1 MKPSLDDRHSPA
13 TNRSYGVFAAVT
25 FALASTLVSGCGA
38 APEQPHRE
46 LQTRGQA
53 PLAVCT
59 KKLSPL
65 SSSSGGRAVVRTLE
79 ADQWAEVAFP
89 GVEGEKGFNPTDIDC
104 TGHYA
109 FANESLRGGISQKGW
124 PRKIEAEE
132 VDVRSGPDGLRSI
145 WYRVLEFENG
155 DQGGPLLLARAFGDR
170 AEIYGIGSYRGPVK
184 TEKHPGRN
192 TQITPVRLGDDTIVV
207 AESKRCDQADDCRKQ
222 AHFHL
227 ARRGR
232 LIEAAA
238 VDIERIAVLPSVS
251 ERGLYAR
258 YKLLTDVTY
267 TPKGIQLLEQIRV
280 GIIHYEDPTRD
291 SDRDLR
297 KVEFSRFLRVER
309 DALFSSNEPLWER
322 VVGQD

>member
-1 MKPSLDDRHSPA
+1 M
-13 TNRSYGVFAAVT
+13 
-25 FALASTLVSGCGA
+25 
-38 APEQPHRE
+38 
-46 LQTRGQA
+46 
-53 PLAVCT
+53 CT

-65 SSSSGGRAVVRTLE
+65 SSSGGGRAVVRTLE

-89 GVEGEKGFNPTDIDC
+89 GVVGEKGFNPTDIDC

-124 PRKIEAEE
+124 PRAIETDE
-132 VDVRSGPDGLRSI
+132 VDVRAGPDGLRAI

-155 DQGGPLLLARAFGDR
+155 DQGGPLLLVRAFGDR

-184 TEKHPGRN
+184 TEKNPGRS

-207 AESKRCDQADDCRKQ
+207 AESRRCDQADDCRKQ

-238 VDIERIAVLPSVS
+238 VDIERIAVTL
-251 ERGLYAR
+251 GLA
-258 YKLLTDVTY
+258 
-267 TPKGIQLLEQIRV
+267 
-280 GIIHYEDPTRD
+280 
-291 SDRDLR
+291 
-297 KVEFSRFLRVER
+297 F
-309 DALFSSNEPLWER
+309 
-322 VVGQD
+322 VVGTAAFNLFTFALAALLSKRTPRPRAAVTRAVSSAGYGVRTRPPGSSWK

>member
-1 MKPSLDDRHSPA
+1 ME
-13 TNRSYGVFAAVT
+13 V
-25 FALASTLVSGCGA
+25 
-38 APEQPHRE
+38 
-46 LQTRGQA
+46 QTRGQA

-59 KKLSPL
+59 KKLPPL
-65 SSSSGGRAVVRTLE
+65 SSGSGRAAVRTLE
-79 ADQWAEVAFP
+79 ADAWAEVAFP
-89 GVEGEKGFNPTDIDC
+89 GVTGEKGFNPTDTDC

-124 PRKIEAEE
+124 PRTIEPEE
-132 VDVRSGPDGLRSI
+132 VDVRAGPDGLRVL

-155 DQGGPLLLARAFGDR
+155 DFGGPMILARAYGDR
-170 AEIYGIGSYRGPVK
+170 AEVYGIGSYRGPLK
-184 TEKHPGRN
+184 
-192 TQITPVRLGDDTIVV
+192 TQIQPVRLGDDTLVV
-207 AESKRCDQADDCRKQ
+207 AESKRCDQPDDCRKQ

-238 VDIERIAVLPSVS
+238 VDVERTAVLPSVT

-267 TPKGIQLLEQIRV
+267 TPNGILLLEQIRV
-280 GIIHYEDPTRD
+280 GIIHYEDPNRD